1 MGCEDVKGGGKKRG
15 RSAGRLH
22 VVWVGSSAELDE
34 EVSVFVFGD
43 DGIRDGGSEGKSKEN
58 DREYKGDAFA

>member
-15 RSAGRLH
+15 RNAGRQ
-22 VVWVGSSAELDE
+22 VWIDSSAELDG

-43 DGIRDGGSEGKSKEN
+43 DGIRDRDSAGKSSEN
-58 DREYKGDAFA
+58 DRE

>member
-15 RSAGRLH
+15 RSAGRQ
-22 VVWVGSSAELDE
+22 VWIGSSAELDG

-43 DGIRDGGSEGKSKEN
+43 DGGIRDRDSVGKSNEN
-58 DREYKGDAFA
+58 VRE